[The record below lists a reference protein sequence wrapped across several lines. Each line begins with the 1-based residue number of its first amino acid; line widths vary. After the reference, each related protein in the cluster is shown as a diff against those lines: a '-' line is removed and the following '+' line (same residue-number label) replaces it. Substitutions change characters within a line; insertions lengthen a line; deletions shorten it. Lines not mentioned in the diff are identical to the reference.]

1 VLSGNA
7 KISENDCGAAA
18 AKQLKRKHH
27 PAMQGLKILR
37 TQVEYKPEVLLW
49 KMEGS
54 LDADSITIIN
64 REFDS
69 VIGLQQKFLV
79 AEMSG
84 ISFVSS
90 AAMGQLMGHRQTLVE
105 KGGDLVIAGLNLDI
119 KTKLSLMGATK
130 IFKFYNELRA
140 AVNAYNWEVEHKAEK
155 VWLSF
160 PPQLQFV
167 PSVRQMVSRIARQK
181 GYTQR
186 DSFRIETIVDEV
198 CNNAVEHGS
207 VLVKRNVDLNISID
221 RDKIQIEVINAS
233 DPEKI
238 EALKALSKSVVK
250 TPDPKLGEKRGR
262 GLALIKMLSND
273 LTINSS
279 TDGTSVHI
287 TKLREE

>member
-1 VLSGNA
+1 
-7 KISENDCGAAA
+7 
-18 AKQLKRKHH
+18 
-27 PAMQGLKILR
+27 MQGVKIQR

-49 KMEGS
+49 KIEGA
-54 LDADSITIIN
+54 LDSDSIDVIN

-69 VIGLQQKFLV
+69 IIGLKQNFLV
-79 AEMSG
+79 ADMSG
-84 ISFVSS
+84 VSFVSS
-90 AAMGQLMGHRQTLVE
+90 AAMGQLMGHRQSLVE

-140 AVNAYNWEVEHKAEK
+140 AVNAYNWEIEHKAEK

-160 PPQLQFV
+160 PHELQFV

-186 DSFRIETIVDEV
+186 DSFRIETIVDEI

-207 VLVKRNVDLNISID
+207 AQAKRNIDLNISID
-221 RDKIQIEVINAS
+221 RDKIQLEVINAS

-238 EALKALSKSVVK
+238 ETLKALSKSVSK
-250 TPDPKLGEKRGR
+250 APELKIGEKRGR
-262 GLALIKMLSND
+262 GLSLIKMLSND
-273 LTINSS
+273 LTINCS
-279 TDGTSVHI
+279 TDGTSVHV

>member
-1 VLSGNA
+1 
-7 KISENDCGAAA
+7 
-18 AKQLKRKHH
+18 
-27 PAMQGLKILR
+27 MQALKIQR
-37 TQVEYKPEVLLW
+37 THVEYKPEVILW
-49 KMEGS
+49 KMEGA
-54 LDADSITIIN
+54 LDADSIEVIS

-69 VIGLQQKFLV
+69 VQRLKESFLV
-79 AEMSG
+79 ADMSG
-84 ISFVSS
+84 VSFVSS

-119 KTKLSLMGATK
+119 KTKLSLMGAAK

-140 AVNAYNWEVEHKAEK
+140 AVNAYNWEIERSAER

-160 PPQLQFV
+160 PPALQFV

-207 VLVKRNVDLNISID
+207 LSKKRNIDLNISID
-221 RDKIQIEVINAS
+221 RGKIQLEVINAS
-233 DPEKI
+233 DPDKI
-238 EALKALSKSVVK
+238 EAFKALSKSVEK
-250 TPDPKLGEKRGR
+250 TPDPKYGQRRGR
-262 GLALIKMLSND
+262 GLSLIKMLSND
-273 LTINSS
+273 LAINSS
-279 TDGTSVHI
+279 TDGTSVYI

>member
-1 VLSGNA
+1 MQSV
-7 KISENDCGAAA
+7 KI
-18 AKQLKRKHH
+18 Q
-27 PAMQGLKILR
+27 R
-37 TQVEYKPEVLLW
+37 TQVDYKPEVLLW
-49 KMEGS
+49 KIEGS
-54 LDADSITIIN
+54 LDSNSIDLIS

-69 VIGLQQKFLV
+69 VLGLKQNFLV

-84 ISFVSS
+84 VSFISS
-90 AAMGQLMGHRQTLVE
+90 AAMGQLMGHRQSLVE
-105 KGGDLVIAGLNLDI
+105 KGGDLVIAGLSLDI
-119 KTKLSLMGATK
+119 KTKLSLMGVSK
-130 IFKFYNELRA
+130 IFKFYNELRSA
-140 AVNAYNWEVEHKAEK
+140 INAYKWEIEHKAED

-160 PPQLQFV
+160 PPELKFV
-167 PSVRQMVSRIARQK
+167 PSVRQMVSRVARQK

-207 VLVKRNVDLNISID
+207 VLVKRNIDLNIAID
-221 RDKIQIEVINAS
+221 RDKIQLEVINAS

-238 EALKALSKSVVK
+238 ETLKALSKSVMK
-250 TPDPKLGEKRGR
+250 TPDPKAGQKRGR

-279 TDGTSVHI
+279 TDGTSVHV

>member
-1 VLSGNA
+1 MQGV
-7 KISENDCGAAA
+7 KIS
-18 AKQLKRKHH
+18 RS
-27 PAMQGLKILR
+27 
-37 TQVEYKPEVLLW
+37 QVDYKPEVLLW
-49 KMEGS
+49 KIEGS
-54 LDADSITIIN
+54 LDSDSIEVIN
-64 REFDS
+64 REFTS
-69 VIGLQQKFLV
+69 VIGLKQNFLV
-79 AEMSG
+79 AEMSDV
-84 ISFVSS
+84 SFVSS
-90 AAMGQLMGHRQTLVE
+90 AAMGQLMGHRQSLVE

-140 AVNAYNWEVEHKAEK
+140 AVNAYNWEIERTAEK

-160 PPQLQFV
+160 PPELMFV

-207 VLVKRNVDLNISID
+207 ATVKRNIDLNIAID
-221 RDKIQIEVINAS
+221 RDKIKLEVINAS
-233 DPEKI
+233 DPDKI
-238 EALKALSKSVVK
+238 ETLKALSKSVTK
-250 TPDPKLGEKRGR
+250 TPDPKAGEKRGR
-262 GLALIKMLSND
+262 GLSLIKMLSND

-279 TDGTSVHI
+279 TDGTSVHV

>member
-1 VLSGNA
+1 VQLL
-7 KISENDCGAAA
+7 CAAA
-18 AKQLKRKHH
+18 AEQRKRKLD
-27 PAMQGLKILR
+27 PAMQGVKISR
-37 TQVEYKPEVLLW
+37 SQVDYKPEVLLW
-49 KMEGS
+49 KIEGS
-54 LDADSITIIN
+54 LDSDSIEVIN
-64 REFDS
+64 REFTS
-69 VIGLQQKFLV
+69 VIGLKQNFLV
-79 AEMSG
+79 AEMSDV
-84 ISFVSS
+84 SFVSS
-90 AAMGQLMGHRQTLVE
+90 AAMGQLMGHRQSLVE

-140 AVNAYNWEVEHKAEK
+140 AVNAYNWEIERTAEK

-160 PPQLQFV
+160 PPELMFV

-207 VLVKRNVDLNISID
+207 ATVKRNIDLNIAID
-221 RDKIQIEVINAS
+221 RDKIKLEVINAS
-233 DPEKI
+233 DPDKI
-238 EALKALSKSVVK
+238 ETLKALSKSVTK
-250 TPDPKLGEKRGR
+250 TPDPKAGEKRGR
-262 GLALIKMLSND
+262 GLSLIKMLSND

-279 TDGTSVHI
+279 TDGTSVHV

>member
-1 VLSGNA
+1 
-7 KISENDCGAAA
+7 
-18 AKQLKRKHH
+18 
-27 PAMQGLKILR
+27 MQGVKIQR
-37 TQVEYKPEVLLW
+37 TQVEYKPDVLLW
-49 KMEGS
+49 KIEGA
-54 LDADSITIIN
+54 LDSDSIDVIN

-69 VIGLQQKFLV
+69 VIGLKQNFLV

-84 ISFVSS
+84 VSFVSS
-90 AAMGQLMGHRQTLVE
+90 AAMGQLMGHRQSLVE

-140 AVNAYNWEVEHKAEK
+140 AVNAYNWEIERKAEK

-160 PPQLQFV
+160 PPELQFV

-207 VLVKRNVDLNISID
+207 VQVKRNIDLNISID
-221 RDKIQIEVINAS
+221 RDKIQLEVINAS

-238 EALKALSKSVVK
+238 ETLKALSKSVVK
-250 TPDPKLGEKRGR
+250 KPDAKFGEKRGR
-262 GLALIKMLSND
+262 GLSLIKMLSND
-273 LTINSS
+273 LTINCS

>member
-1 VLSGNA
+1 MKNSPSTHA
-7 KISENDCGAAA
+7 
-18 AKQLKRKHH
+18 
-27 PAMQGLKILR
+27 LKIHR
-37 TQVEYKPEVLLW
+37 TQVEYKPEVILW
-49 KMEGS
+49 KIEG
-54 LDADSITIIN
+54 AMDSDCIDLIG
-64 REFDS
+64 REFNS
-69 VIGLQQKFLV
+69 VLEMEQNFLV

-84 ISFVSS
+84 VSFVSS

-105 KGGDLVIAGLNLDI
+105 KGGDLVIAGLNFDI

-140 AVNAYNWEVEHKAEK
+140 AVNAYNWEIERKAEK

-160 PPQLQFV
+160 PPELQFV
-167 PSVRQMVSRIARQK
+167 PSVRQLVSRIARQK

-207 VLVKRNVDLNISID
+207 AREKRNIDLNVAID
-221 RDKIQIEVINAS
+221 RDKIQLEVINAS

-238 EALKALSKSVVK
+238 ESLKALSKSVVK
-250 TPDPKLGEKRGR
+250 TPDPTLGEKRGR
-262 GLALIKMLSND
+262 GLALIKMLSNG
-273 LTINSS
+273 LTISCSN
-279 TDGTSVHI
+279 DGTSVHV

>member
-1 VLSGNA
+1 
-7 KISENDCGAAA
+7 
-18 AKQLKRKHH
+18 
-27 PAMQGLKILR
+27 MQGLKIQR
-37 TQVEYKPEVLLW
+37 KQVDYKPEVLMW
-49 KMEGS
+49 KMEGAM
-54 LDADSITIIN
+54 DPDCIDVIN

-69 VIGLQQKFLV
+69 VLKSNQNFLV

-84 ISFVSS
+84 VSFVSS

-119 KTKLSLMGATK
+119 KTTLTLMGAAK
-130 IFKFYNELRA
+130 IFKFYTELRT
-140 AVNAYNWEVEHKAEK
+140 AVNAYNWEIERKAEN

-160 PPQLQFV
+160 PPELQFV
-167 PSVRQMVSRIARQK
+167 PAVRQMVSRIARQK

-207 VLVKRNVDLNISID
+207 VLIKRNIDLNIAID
-221 RDKIQIEVINAS
+221 RDKIQLEVINAS
-233 DPEKI
+233 DPDKI
-238 EALKALSKSVVK
+238 EELKALSKSVVK

-262 GLALIKMLSND
+262 GLALIKILSND
-273 LTINSS
+273 LTINCS
-279 TDGTSVHI
+279 TDGTSVHV

>member
-1 VLSGNA
+1 MLPREKNG
-7 KISENDCGAAA
+7 
-18 AKQLKRKHH
+18 KRKHT
-27 PAMQGLKILR
+27 PAMQGLKIQR
-37 TQVEYKPEVLLW
+37 TQVEYKPEVILW
-49 KMEGS
+49 KMEG
-54 LDADSITIIN
+54 AMDSDCIDVIS

-69 VIGLQQKFLV
+69 IRPLKQNFLV
-79 AEMSG
+79 AEMSDV
-84 ISFVSS
+84 SFVSS

-105 KGGDLVIAGLNLDI
+105 KGGDLVIAGLNLEI
-119 KTKLSLMGATK
+119 KTKLSLMGVTK

-140 AVNAYNWEVEHKAEK
+140 AVNAYNWEIERKAEK

-160 PPQLQFV
+160 PPELQFV

-207 VLVKRNVDLNISID
+207 LQLRRNIDLNISID
-221 RDKIQIEVINAS
+221 RDKIQLEVINAS

-238 EALKALSKSVVK
+238 ETLKALSKSVAK
-250 TPDPKLGEKRGR
+250 TPDPKSGEKRGR
-262 GLALIKMLSND
+262 GLALIKMLSNG
-273 LTINSS
+273 LTINCS
-279 TDGTSVHI
+279 TDGTSVHV